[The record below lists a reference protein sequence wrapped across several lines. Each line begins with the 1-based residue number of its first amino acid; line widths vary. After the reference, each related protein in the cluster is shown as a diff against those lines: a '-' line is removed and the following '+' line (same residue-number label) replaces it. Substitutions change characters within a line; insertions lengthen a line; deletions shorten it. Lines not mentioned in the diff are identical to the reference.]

1 MSIIQRA
8 RKGVAAGAFALAA
21 LAFASPAHA
30 WWEADF
36 SYRTKINL
44 NVDAAGVTGEV
55 ARAPVLIRLHS
66 GNFNFKDVKPD
77 GSDLRFVAGDDR
89 TPLKFHIEKWSPQ
102 EEQALIWV
110 DVQGLQPGQ
119 AAAVYAYYGNDTA
132 TAKQDV
138 AGTFGPDYRLVYHF
152 NDKGS
157 PRDATANGADASG
170 GEGRSAGGLIGSSL
184 SLAGTS
190 PVMLPASAFAAGPL
204 SISFW
209 IKPNGDGTIFALPGA
224 MSLVNEGGR
233 LFIDQG
239 GNRSAGGALAA
250 NAWANV
256 AVVNDGSKS
265 ILYINGQPAG
275 EVTGALAPA
284 TGAAQLGVGFA
295 GEIDEFRVAGAALPQ
310 AVFQLASGTE
320 GQGAKL
326 LTFNTAEQVE
336 SGGHNY
342 FGILF
347 AALTLDAWIVIG
359 ILAIMLAL
367 AIWVMISKGLLLSRV
382 GSANDNFLDAYG
394 QQSRRSGGHDGL
406 PAFDPGA
413 GAANSTLGRLYQI
426 GRRELTD
433 RLAEGRASG
442 SRFAIR
448 AQSIAAIRSALDAGQ
463 VRESQKL
470 NKQMVLL
477 TIAISGGPFIGLL
490 GTVLGV
496 MITFASVAAAGEVNI
511 NAIAPGIAAALLATV
526 AGLAVAIPALFGYN
540 YLLSRI
546 EEISADNQI
555 FVDELEKRIAETW
568 QDAGPADGPGGQDL
582 PKRAPAPAPTTAK
595 AA

>member
-1 MSIIQRA
+1 MRLPPCLRFCRPTPGGKPIS
-8 RKGVAAGAFALAA
+8 
-21 LAFASPAHA
+21 
-30 WWEADF
+30 AD
-36 SYRTKINL
+36 RTKINL

-170 GEGRSAGGLIGSSL
+170 GEESQCRWADRIEPHVSPGPAPSCCPHPPSPPGRSASS
-184 SLAGTS
+184 
-190 PVMLPASAFAAGPL
+190 
-204 SISFW
+204 W

-275 EVTGALAPA
+275 EVTGALAPRPA
-284 TGAAQLGVGFA
+284 
-295 GEIDEFRVAGAALPQ
+295 RPSS
-310 AVFQLASGTE
+310 ASASP
-320 GQGAKL
+320 AKS
-326 LTFNTAEQVE
+326 T
-336 SGGHNY
+336 
-342 FGILF
+342 
-347 AALTLDAWIVIG
+347 
-359 ILAIMLAL
+359 
-367 AIWVMISKGLLLSRV
+367 
-382 GSANDNFLDAYG
+382 
-394 QQSRRSGGHDGL
+394 
-406 PAFDPGA
+406 
-413 GAANSTLGRLYQI
+413 NS
-426 GRRELTD
+426 
-433 RLAEGRASG
+433 
-442 SRFAIR
+442 
-448 AQSIAAIRSALDAGQ
+448 
-463 VRESQKL
+463 
-470 NKQMVLL
+470 
-477 TIAISGGPFIGLL
+477 
-490 GTVLGV
+490 
-496 MITFASVAAAGEVNI
+496 
-511 NAIAPGIAAALLATV
+511 ALLA
-526 AGLAVAIPALFGYN
+526 LRCRRRP
-540 YLLSRI
+540 S
-546 EEISADNQI
+546 S
-555 FVDELEKRIAETW
+555 
-568 QDAGPADGPGGQDL
+568 L
-582 PKRAPAPAPTTAK
+582 PPEPRVRAPSS
-595 AA
+595 